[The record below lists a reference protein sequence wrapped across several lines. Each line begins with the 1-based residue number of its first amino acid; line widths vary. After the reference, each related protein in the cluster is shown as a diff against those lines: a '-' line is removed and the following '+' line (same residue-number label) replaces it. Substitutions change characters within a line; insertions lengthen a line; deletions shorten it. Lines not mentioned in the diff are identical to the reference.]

1 MIGNHR
7 IKVIGV
13 RGEDFN
19 MLRMAGFH
27 LMFNSSRGDNPAALY
42 GAMSRRVE
50 RRYDYSKM
58 PTGAWMADNI
68 GWVLGLAAALMV
80 LIGSAWFA
88 IRKPRPRA
96 TIEEAESSA

>member
-1 MIGNHR
+1 
-7 IKVIGV
+7 
-13 RGEDFN
+13 
-19 MLRMAGFH
+19 
-27 LMFNSSRGDNPAALY
+27 
-42 GAMSRRVE
+42 MSRRVE

-68 GWVLGLAAALMV
+68 GWVLGLAAALMI

-88 IRKPRPRA
+88 IRKPRPRV